1 MAEIMTTINSDD
13 FKQDIAVEING
24 KEYDLPQRTAE
35 LDGKLSGVE
44 KKRQSVSEYD
54 FLSENMEIIFGKA
67 NAKEI
72 LKDGVKTNLDFLA
85 KIYTV
90 CIGLIYEEKIK
101 AEKETTE
108 KRLDELSPVLETLGK
123 AQPLIEKVK

>member
-1 MAEIMTTINSDD
+1 
-13 FKQDIAVEING
+13 
-24 KEYDLPQRTAE
+24 
-35 LDGKLSGVE
+35 
-44 KKRQSVSEYD
+44 
-54 FLSENMEIIFGKA
+54 MEIIFGKS